1 MLGSAIIDIAIGIVF
16 VFLLVSVLASTIN
29 EIILSK
35 LNMRGKELLE
45 GLKTLLDDAD
55 ASGLVNKLY
64 NHGLIYGLFKG
75 SFDPNKKGD
84 LPSYIPARHFVAA
97 FLDIV
102 SPAAQLAAP
111 AAAGAGG
118 AGQTQAPPRADT
130 AGGAAPANPAPPAQ
144 GQGQPGVPAPP
155 PAQGQGQPGAAA
167 PQPAAPS
174 QGAALFASL
183 RVAAQSL
190 ADDKK
195 TKKVGN
201 SLLAMLNLAGN
212 DAQKLE
218 KCVEDWFNGAMDRV
232 SGWYKYRTQWM
243 LFWIGLVLA
252 VAMNAN
258 TIAIVQ
264 QLSKDSALRQSV
276 VAAAG
281 AAKQPIATT
290 GQTTAPAM
298 DDAKKQIDEIK
309 TLGIPLGWNAAAA
322 AVWDLKKDNL
332 PEELLMLFGWLTM
345 AIAVSLGAPFWF
357 DLLNK
362 FMVVRSTVKPRE
374 KSQEEGSK
382 DTTPTQSKS

>member
-1 MLGSAIIDIAIGIVF
+1 MFGSAIIDIAIGIVF

-55 ASGLVNKLY
+55 ATGLVNKLY

-75 SFDPNKKGD
+75 PFDPNKKGD
-84 LPSYIPARHFVAA
+84 LPSYIPAQHFVAA

-102 SPAAQLAAP
+102 PAAAQLAAP
-111 AAAGAGG
+111 SVGATVAAGAG
-118 AGQTQAPPRADT
+118 ASQALAPP
-130 AGGAAPANPAPPAQ
+130 PANPPGGAPAVGAAAPPAQ
-144 GQGQPGVPAPP
+144 GQGQAPA
-155 PAQGQGQPGAAA
+155 AAA
-167 PQPAAPS
+167 PPAALS
-174 QGAALFASL
+174 QNEALFASL
-183 RVAAQSL
+183 RVAAESL
-190 ADDKK
+190 AKEPK
-195 TKKVGN
+195 TAKVGK
-201 SLLAMLNLAGN
+201 SLLAMLNLAGK
-212 DAQKLE
+212 DAQKLQT
-218 KCVEDWFNGAMDRV
+218 CVEDWFNGAMDRV

-258 TIAIVQ
+258 TVVIVQ

-281 AAKQPIATT
+281 AAKQPGGVTD
-290 GQTTAPAM
+290 QTI
-298 DDAKKQIDEIK
+298 KQTIGDVRNQVHDISS
-309 TLGIPLGWNAAAA
+309 LGIPLGWQYTAAL
-322 AVWDLKKDNL
+322 WDFTNSGN
-332 PEELLMLFGWLTM
+332 EEPAPTTKELIFRKLVMLFGWLTT

-374 KSQEEGSK
+374 KSQDEGSK
-382 DTTPTQSKS
+382 DS